1 MVIKESFL
9 ITIDQGFPV
18 ATAIND
24 TGDPHIACRKSHQ
37 DLLRLLISRT
47 HLVGLDLVEVSP
59 PYDPAG
65 VTTTLAARLVLD
77 AMGFAM
83 AKREKSEL

>member
-1 MVIKESFL
+1 
-9 ITIDQGFPV
+9 
-18 ATAIND
+18 
-24 TGDPHIACRKSHQ
+24 
-37 DLLRLLISRT
+37 LRLLISRT

-59 PYDPAG
+59 PYDVAG

>member
-1 MVIKESFL
+1 MSISSLKHLCIFQLLS
-9 ITIDQGFPV
+9 I
-18 ATAIND
+18 
-24 TGDPHIACRKSHQ
+24 PHKVHSHFKTVSSIQ
-37 DLLRLLISRT
+37 
-47 HLVGLDLVEVSP
+47 GLDLVEVSP

-83 AKREKSEL
+83 KSKPQPSVEL